1 MVMRSFLLLPV
12 VLCFIPV
19 STFMVPTPVLR
30 HEPSTCPGQRRH
42 VHRDST
48 KSPNDFGSDDEQE
61 EIEAARR
68 RLEFLVNDSDDDD
81 VASDDGDA
89 STLNDIPP
97 LLSTIGRERRLVEI
111 DLLQALEFSNE
122 PTGDLWTLWYS
133 ERGPQAHAELREI
146 EETLFADPSQ
156 WNAAEAKLQ
165 DMIAHHGVH
174 FCEPLNRLAT
184 LYYMQGRYKESKKLC
199 QLVLEQKPWHFGA
212 LSGIVMVCASLK
224 DIQGAR
230 KWAARRLPPM
240 VPDGTTDNQRRKE
253 WTKRAVDDARKA
265 LMEEEER
272 VRQAFGKRQRYEKR
286 QLRQQSEEDAWQ

>member
-1 MVMRSFLLLPV
+1 MMRSFVLLLV
-12 VLCFIPV
+12 VLWTIPA
-19 STFMVPTPVLR
+19 SAFTVPTRRVLR
-30 HEPSTCPGQRRH
+30 HASSTGRRQRQQFH
-42 VHRDST
+42 CESN
-48 KSPNDFGSDDEQE
+48 KNPNDMGSDDEQD
-61 EIEAARR
+61 EIEAVRR
-68 RLEFLVNDSDDDD
+68 RLEFLVNDDDDD
-81 VASDDGDA
+81 DASDVSDA
-89 STLNDIPP
+89 SATNDIPP
-97 LLSTIGRERRLVEI
+97 LLSSIGRERRLVEI
-111 DLLQALEFSNE
+111 DLLQALEFSDE

-156 WNAAEAKLQ
+156 WNAAESRLQ

-224 DIQGAR
+224 DIENAR

-240 VPDGTTDNQRRKE
+240 VPNGTTDNQRRKE

-272 VRQAFGKRQRYEKR
+272 VRLAFGKRQRYEKR